1 MFKIYFVNSAYEKD
15 QVLMYDDTRD
25 DDELKLGNPKLHI
38 EVNAAG
44 TLDFELPST
53 NVAYSK
59 IIPMVTELHV
69 IKDNQK
75 THDKHIWFGRV
86 LTIDTD
92 LYRTKTCHCEGG
104 LAYLNDCIYYDK
116 SADHGSWSNLKTVGR
131 ALFARYESPTL
142 NDGGVHVYG
151 VSPNEASAVIANI
164 MSGGSNY
171 KEKLKVPFKHLG
183 RIAKDTDSDVPV
195 YAWVNEPVVPSGDQK
210 DDDYYFDEENLNSA
224 LQNQCGITNPNNMT
238 AIDLI
243 SSMMSNVGG
252 LFWVS
257 KTPHYPKRT
266 FGSADLGDAVY
277 VMQLHMRRY
286 YPAFNPEEGQTIQFG
301 ENLTDLTITDD
312 GTTFFTAVHPHGQ
325 HINSGEDFTLDG
337 RGVQT
342 GTTYVNK
349 RTWKIDPAHGVMYC
363 PELVEQY
370 GMIIRDLDVGTTNIY
385 EQLVGL
391 GISEIDSIPIISKT
405 VGGSWT
411 SGLRELTVKGIDL
424 SLYNV
429 DYSSIELT
437 DAVRVLAPRH
447 GIDTYLNTTAIDY
460 DLQNVENTVFTLNA
474 IKTSNE
480 IANASPSYSSSSGSS
495 SSASAY
501 VHPKHTEHDLGL
513 YKFSNDNLGH
523 IDSAVAVSKK
533 DITALG
539 IPGEDTKY
547 YVSSSWNPDAHGVTL
562 TDSKGNTTVAP
573 LETYRRTLP
582 LKSYSTDGEYVNGR
596 GYLIYTTGFQIKSE
610 YRRYDATHPLNIG
623 GSYTLSS
630 DQIEHKWSINGDI
643 KVDGNTVILHLKT
656 DTDDSD
662 LSLNVYAYEY
672 FEPATDGHD
681 YILYHAWIAVYISKD
696 LTKLSYSAAALSSIQ
711 YTDMEG
717 LYLQSPPDSDHA
729 IDYSKLVKQTEN
741 ASDENT
747 TYELSKTGS
756 TITLTGSDGSSSSVT
771 DSDTTYELV
780 QFYINNDPDGPLI
793 SLKDSNSRHSLMR
806 VPNTFTLSKTD
817 IQIAIGRYVN
827 IRDDY
832 KVILDLAFF
841 ASSGFGDGMDR
852 ARDYPVIIDSYITL
866 NFGELITKRFLVRII
881 TSALSDV
888 AIVPAR
894 AIVRQL
900 DSTSAYSNT
909 KWQVFLGHT
918 DDIARKGLVT
928 AIRICLHNN
937 TYSDITDIKAKT
949 FTYFAT
955 SIYGELL
962 ERPRLEINTYDIATT
977 EIDTI
982 FELSSQNASDV
993 AFTGDYNDLSN
1004 KPAIPDISGKQDKS
1018 TAVTHT
1024 ANTAVGSA
1032 TKPVYVAANGAA
1044 TAISHS
1050 INADVPAN
1058 ANFTDTTYNDA
1069 TQSAHGLMTAAD
1081 KKKLDGM
1088 DLSKYLPLAGGVMS
1102 GDIDIA
1108 THGVD
1113 LLVGSHRA
1121 TNTTYATAVAGA
1133 TISTKQAYSD
1143 GLTIRK
1149 SMIGSYLDP
1158 NSVWNNIIS
1167 VRHRNGADDGPN
1179 YGMYLRS
1186 LLTSN
1191 GDLIWNKQTAADT
1204 WQGERTLLDSVN
1216 YTSYAAK
1223 SDHTHAAITNSSQVA
1238 SGAANAEQWV
1248 RLGTLKSSGNF
1259 STAVIS
1265 VWSGDGANGKAAQ
1278 NSWFDIHIK
1287 DGWQSTES
1295 AAKACGVTVYR
1306 TRCNTVKVKVIPTA
1320 HDTYTVWVY
1329 LPWKYWNSNYSVH
1342 GKYSSWTPQVLK
1354 QIAEP
1359 EGTGSDTAYYD
1370 QAFLTSTV
1378 AKATEAT
1385 TLTDS
1390 GWVNCPLAVTGNT
1403 TYPTSASTIRVRK
1416 YGKMVKLEGW
1426 VKYAKAFNN
1435 GHNVA
1440 TIPDGYR
1447 PESHMELI
1455 GVPSA
1460 GSGTKVLFYVGISA
1474 GGNISFSPA
1483 DSAGSATFN
1492 PAMSYDFQAT
1502 YFID

>member
-1 MFKIYFVNSAYEKD
+1 MFKIYFVNSAYEKK

-44 TLDFELPST
+44 TLDFELPPT

-59 IIPMVTELHV
+59 IIPMVTEFHV

-86 LTIDTD
+86 VTIDTD
-92 LYRTKTCHCEGG
+92 LYGTKTIHCEGG

-116 SADHGSWSNLKTVGR
+116 SVDRGSWSTPKTVGR
-131 ALFARYESPTL
+131 AIFARYESPML
-142 NDGGVHVYG
+142 NESGVRVYG
-151 VSPNEASAVIANI
+151 VSPQEASAVIANI

-171 KEKLKVPFKHLG
+171 KENLNAPFKHLG
-183 RIAKDTDSDVPV
+183 RIAKYTDPDYNVPV
-195 YAWVNEPVVPSGDQK
+195 YAWVNEPVIPSGDNN
-210 DDDYYFDEENLNSA
+210 DDDYYFYEGNLNSTV
-224 LQNQCGITNPNNMT
+224 QKQCGISNPNNMT

-243 SSMMSNVGG
+243 SSMMNNVGG

-257 KTPHYPKRT
+257 KTPQYPKRT
-266 FGSADLGDAVY
+266 FGGADSGDAVY
-277 VMQLHMRRY
+277 VMQLHMCRH
-286 YPAFNPEEGQTIQFG
+286 YPAFNPDEGQTIQFG
-301 ENLTDLTITDD
+301 ENLVDLTITDD

-325 HINSGEDFTLDG
+325 LGDSGEDLTLG
-337 RGVQT
+337 RRGDLT
-342 GTTYVNK
+342 GTTAVNK
-349 RTWKIDPAHGVMYC
+349 RNWKIDPDHGVMYC
-363 PELVEQY
+363 PELVERY
-370 GMIIRDLDVGTTNIY
+370 GMIIRDLDVGTTNMY
-385 EQLVGL
+385 EQLVGM
-391 GISEIDSIPIISKT
+391 GISEIDRIPIISKT

-411 SGLRELTVKGIDL
+411 SGVRELTIKGIDM
-424 SLYNV
+424 SLYNA

-437 DAVRVLAPRH
+437 DAVRVLVPRH
-447 GIDTYLNTTAIDY
+447 GIDTYLNVTAIDY

-474 IKTSNE
+474 IKSANE
-480 IANASPSYSSSSGSS
+480 ITNASPSYGSNSVSPSSGSS
-495 SSASAY
+495 Y

-523 IDSAVAVSKK
+523 VDSAVNVTKK

-539 IPGEDTKY
+539 IPSENTKY
-547 YVSSSWNPDAHGVTL
+547 YVSSSRNPDAHGVTL
-562 TDSKGNTTVAP
+562 TDSQNKTTVAP

-582 LKSYSTDGEYVNGR
+582 LNSYSNDGEYVEGR

-610 YRRYDATHPLNIG
+610 YGRFDATHPLNLEG
-623 GSYTLSS
+623 RYTLIS
-630 DQIEHKWSINGDI
+630 DGVDHKWSVNGD
-643 KVDGNTVILHLKT
+643 VTANGNTVILNLKT
-656 DTDDSD
+656 DTSDSD
-662 LSLNVYAYEY
+662 LSINVYAYGH
-672 FEPATDGHD
+672 FEEAVDGHE
-681 YILYHAWIAVYISKD
+681 YILYHVWLAIYLSKN
-696 LTKLSYSAAALSSIQ
+696 LTGLEYTTATLSSIQ
-711 YTDMEG
+711 YTDFEG
-717 LYLQSPPDSDHA
+717 LYLQSPTDSDHA
-729 IDYSKLVKQTEN
+729 IDYSKLVKQTESAAGDN
-741 ASDENT
+741 IK
-747 TYELSKTGS
+747 YELSKTGN
-756 TITLTGSDGSSSSVT
+756 TITLTGSDGTSSRVT

-827 IRDDY
+827 IGDDY

-918 DDIARKGLVT
+918 DDTARKGLVT

-937 TYSDITDIKAKT
+937 TYSDITGIKAKT

-982 FELSSQNASDV
+982 LELSSQNAPDV

-1004 KPAIPDISGKQDKS
+1004 KPTIPDISGKQDKS
-1018 TAVTHT
+1018 TAVTHS
-1024 ANTAVGSA
+1024 ANAAVGSA
-1032 TKPVYVAANGAA
+1032 TKPVYVAANGVA
-1044 TAISHS
+1044 TPISHS
-1050 INADVPAN
+1050 INSDVPAN
-1058 ANFTDTTYNDA
+1058 AKFTDTTYNDV
-1069 TQSAHGLMTAAD
+1069 TQSTHGLMTAAD
-1081 KKKLDGM
+1081 KKKLDGLDASRFM
-1088 DLSKYLPLAGGVMS
+1088 NLNNSAVVIYGAGG
-1102 GDIDIA
+1102 
-1108 THGVD
+1108 
-1113 LLVGSHRA
+1113 
-1121 TNTTYATAVAGA
+1121 TA
-1133 TISTKQAYSD
+1133 
-1143 GLTIRK
+1143 
-1149 SMIGSYLDP
+1149 
-1158 NSVWNNIIS
+1158 
-1167 VRHRNGADDGPN
+1167 
-1179 YGMYLRS
+1179 
-1186 LLTSN
+1186 
-1191 GDLIWNKQTAADT
+1191 
-1204 WQGERTLLDSVN
+1204 
-1216 YTSYAAK
+1216 
-1223 SDHTHAAITNSSQVA
+1223 
-1238 SGAANAEQWV
+1238 QWY
-1248 RLGTLKSSGNF
+1248 RLGTLVSSGNF
-1259 STAVIS
+1259 NTAIIRIL
-1265 VWSGDGANGKAAQ
+1265 SGDGANGHARQ
-1278 NSWFDIHIK
+1278 NSSFEIHIK
-1287 DGWQSTES
+1287 DAWQSTETVS
-1295 AAKACGVTVYR
+1295 AKACGVTVYR
-1306 TRCNTVKVKVIPTA
+1306 INCANAEVKVIPTA

-1329 LPWKYWNSNYSVH
+1329 LPWGYWNGDYAVY
-1342 GKYSSWTPQVLK
+1342 GKYKSWTSQRLTQPD
-1354 QIAEP
+1354 EP
-1359 EGTGSDTAYYD
+1359 EGTGADTAYYD

-1385 TLTDS
+1385 TLADS
-1390 GWVNCPLAVTGNT
+1390 GWVTCPLAVTGNT

-1426 VKYAKAFNN
+1426 VKYAKVFNN

-1447 PESHMELI
+1447 PESSIKLI

-1460 GSGTKVLFYVGISA
+1460 GYGTEVIFYVGISA
-1474 GGNISFSPA
+1474 TGIISFSPA

-1492 PAMSYDFQAT
+1492 PAISYDFQAT

>member
-25 DDELKLGNPKLHI
+25 DDELKLENPKLHI

-53 NVAYSK
+53 NVAYSR

-92 LYRTKTCHCEGG
+92 LYGTKTCHCEGG
-104 LAYLNDCIYYDK
+104 LSYLNDCIYYDK

-142 NDGGVHVYG
+142 NDSGVHVYG

-171 KEKLKVPFKHLG
+171 KENLKAPFKHLG

-266 FGSADLGDAVY
+266 FGGADLGDAVY

-337 RGVQT
+337 RGVRT

-391 GISEIDSIPIISKT
+391 GISEIDSIPIVSKT

-411 SGLRELTVKGIDL
+411 SGLRGLTVKGIDL

-437 DAVRVLAPRH
+437 DAVRVLASRH

-460 DLQNVENTVFTLNA
+460 DLQNAENTVFTLNA
-474 IKTSNE
+474 IKSSNE
-480 IANASPSYSSSSGSS
+480 ITNASPSYSSSSGSS

-501 VHPKHTEHDLGL
+501 VHPKHTEHNLGL

-523 IDSAVAVSKK
+523 VDSAVAVSKK

-539 IPGEDTKY
+539 IPDKDT
-547 YVSSSWNPDAHGVTL
+547 
-562 TDSKGNTTVAP
+562 NTTYRITSYPLVANGTFSDGP
-573 LETYRRTLP
+573 AVALE
-582 LKSYSTDGEYVNGR
+582 G
-596 GYLIYTTGFQIKSE
+596 
-610 YRRYDATHPLNIG
+610 
-623 GSYTLSS
+623 
-630 DQIEHKWSINGDI
+630 
-643 KVDGNTVILHLKT
+643 
-656 DTDDSD
+656 
-662 LSLNVYAYEY
+662 
-672 FEPATDGHD
+672 TDGH
-681 YILYHAWIAVYISKD
+681 HSHV
-696 LTKLSYSAAALSSIQ
+696 
-711 YTDMEG
+711 
-717 LYLQSPPDSDHA
+717 
-729 IDYSKLVKQTEN
+729 N
-741 ASDENT
+741 ASNTYTIATVDALNSYNSGEEIIDSENGN
-747 TYELSKTGS
+747 KHR
-756 TITLTGSDGSSSSVT
+756 I
-771 DSDTTYELV
+771 
-780 QFYINNDPDGPLI
+780 
-793 SLKDSNSRHSLMR
+793 
-806 VPNTFTLSKTD
+806 
-817 IQIAIGRYVN
+817 
-827 IRDDY
+827 
-832 KVILDLAFF
+832 ILDLDIFV
-841 ASSGFGDGMDR
+841 SGDFYNES
-852 ARDYPVIIDSYITL
+852 AKWISYPIIIDSYITMTIK
-866 NFGELITKRFLVRII
+866 NVNKRFWARIY
-881 TSALSDV
+881 TFARRNLEDM
-888 AIVPAR
+888 PTR
-894 AIVRQL
+894 AIIRQL
-900 DSTSAYSNT
+900 DPNSQYSNIDWMVYSGSVTNEVYGGMATRFRIGINSNAYSEITTIVRPKVYTTNVTSAYGGT
-909 KWQVFLGHT
+909 LGSIRHAI
-918 DDIARKGLVT
+918 DINAIGVT
-928 AIRICLHNN
+928 AV
-937 TYSDITDIKAKT
+937 
-949 FTYFAT
+949 
-955 SIYGELL
+955 
-962 ERPRLEINTYDIATT
+962 
-977 EIDTI
+977 DTML
-982 FELSSQNASDV
+982 ELSSQNASDV

-1032 TKPVYVAANGAA
+1032 TKPVYIAANGAA

-1058 ANFTDTTYNDA
+1058 AKFTDTTYNDA
-1069 TQSAHGLMTAAD
+1069 TQSTHGLMTAAD

-1088 DLSKYLPLAGGVMS
+1088 DLSKYLQKSGGVMS
-1102 GDIDIA
+1102 GNIDMA
-1108 THGVD
+1108 TNKVD
-1113 LLVGSHRA
+1113 LLVGSQPA
-1121 TNTTYATAVAGA
+1121 TQSITATAVAGGA
-1133 TISTKQAYSD
+1133 VSPKVSFRD
-1143 GLTIRK
+1143 GLPVRK
-1149 SMIGSYLDP
+1149 SIVGTWLDE
-1158 NSVWNNIIS
+1158 NSVHHNIIS
-1167 VRHRNGADDGPN
+1167 VRHRNGHGDGAN

-1191 GDLIWNKQTAADT
+1191 GNLIWNKQTAADT
-1204 WQGERTLLDSVN
+1204 WQGERTLLDSIN

-1223 SDHTHAAITNSSQVA
+1223 SDHTHAAITNSSQWA
-1238 SGAANAEQWV
+1238 IGAANAEQWV

-1295 AAKACGVTVYR
+1295 ATKACGVTVYR
-1306 TRCNTVKVKVIPTA
+1306 TSCSTVKVKVIPTA

-1354 QIAEP
+1354 QTAEP

-1378 AKATEAT
+1378 AKANEAT

-1447 PESHMELI
+1447 PELHMELI
-1455 GVPSA
+1455 GVPSS
-1460 GSGTKVLFYVGISA
+1460 GSGTKVLFYVGIST

-1492 PAMSYDFQAT
+1492 PGMAYEFQAT

>member
-53 NVAYSK
+53 NVAYSR

-69 IKDNQK
+69 TKDNQK

-92 LYRTKTCHCEGG
+92 LYGTKTCHCEGG

-116 SADHGSWSNLKTVGR
+116 SADHGSWSDLKTVGR

-142 NDGGVHVYG
+142 NDSGAHVYG

-171 KEKLKVPFKHLG
+171 KENLKAPFKHLG

-266 FGSADLGDAVY
+266 FGSVDLGDAVY

-391 GISEIDSIPIISKT
+391 GISEIDSIPLFSKT

-474 IKTSNE
+474 IKSSNE
-480 IANASPSYSSSSGSS
+480 ITNTSPSYSSSSGSS

-523 IDSAVAVSKK
+523 VDSAVAVSKK

-539 IPGEDTKY
+539 IPDKDTKY
-547 YVSSSWNPDAHGVTL
+547 YVSSSRNPDVHGVTL
-562 TDSKGNTTVAP
+562 TDSQNNTTVAP

-582 LKSYSTDGEYVNGR
+582 LKSYSDDGEYVNGR

-610 YRRYDATHPLNIG
+610 YGRFDASHPLNIEG
-623 GSYTLSS
+623 KYTLSS
-630 DQIEHKWSINGDI
+630 DQIDHEWNINGD
-643 KVDGNTVILHLKT
+643 VTASGSTVILNLKT
-656 DTDDSD
+656 DTADSD
-662 LSLNVYAYEY
+662 LSLNVYAYGY
-672 FEPATDGHD
+672 FEKAVDGHE
-681 YILYHAWIAVYISKD
+681 YILYHIWIAVYISKD
-696 LTKLSYSAAALSSIQ
+696 LTGLSYTATALSSIQ

-756 TITLTGSDGSSSSVT
+756 TITLTSSDGSSSSVT
-771 DSDTTYELV
+771 DSDTTYELIRYDDV
-780 QFYINNDPDGPLI
+780 HDGVYPDGPVV
-793 SLKDSNSRHSLMR
+793 SLKDSYEKYTEITVPRVMTYSSWDPVYRVNHGNLSLGGNR
-806 VPNTFTLSKTD
+806 
-817 IQIAIGRYVN
+817 
-827 IRDDY
+827 
-832 KVILDLAFF
+832 F
-841 ASSGFGDGMDR
+841 ASLVDIVYHRPESFHGDGPITIDTFCYIKVF
-852 ARDYPVIIDSYITL
+852 AVYHYAYVKIIVYQP
-866 NFGELITKRFLVRII
+866 N
-881 TSALSDV
+881 DV
-888 AIVPAR
+888 R
-894 AIVRQL
+894 AIIYPPSVL
-900 DSTSAYSNT
+900 S
-909 KWQVFLGHT
+909 GP
-918 DDIARKGLVT
+918 
-928 AIRICLHNN
+928 
-937 TYSDITDIKAKT
+937 DIKWTLLSANLGPGFDVEDGVYQT
-949 FTYFAT
+949 FQICVDQETMKKIYDVRANARLIYTT
-955 SIYGELL
+955 SENGELL
-962 ERPRLEINTYDIATT
+962 KKAQNIDKVNTYLGEGG
-977 EIDTI
+977 EIKNTQVI
-982 FELSSQNASDV
+982 LTSRNASDV

-1044 TAISHS
+1044 TPISHS

-1058 ANFTDTTYNDA
+1058 AKFTDTTYNDA

-1088 DLSKYLPLAGGVMS
+1088 DLSKYLPLSGGVMT
-1102 GDIDIA
+1102 GDID
-1108 THGVD
+1108 THTNGVD
-1113 LLVGSHRA
+1113 IKVGANRPNTSSPTLVAGGSYEFPDVS
-1121 TNTTYATAVAGA
+1121 TNTLKNYKSLIGTYHN
-1133 TISTKQAYSD
+1133 TKTDAWFN
-1143 GLTIRK
+1143 
-1149 SMIGSYLDP
+1149 M
-1158 NSVWNNIIS
+1158 IS
-1167 VRHRNGADDGPN
+1167 VRHRNGYGDGAN
-1179 YGMYLRS
+1179 YGMYLQS

-1191 GDLIWNKQTAADT
+1191 GNLIWNKQTAADT
-1204 WQGERTLLDSVN
+1204 WQGERTLLDSIN

-1223 SDHTHAAITNSSQVA
+1223 SDHTHAAITNSSQWA

-1295 AAKACGVTVYR
+1295 ATKACGVTVYR
-1306 TRCNTVKVKVIPTA
+1306 TRCSTVKVKVIPTA

-1342 GKYSSWTPQVLK
+1342 GRYSSWTPQVLK
-1354 QIAEP
+1354 QTDEP
-1359 EGTGSDTAYYD
+1359 KGTGADTAYFD

-1390 GWVNCPLAVTGNT
+1390 GWSNVT
-1403 TYPTSASTIRVRK
+1403 TYIADTTKFSNLTTSFRRIGQIAWVKCSFTPIVAMTKITVCDVVNLDPSISVTPAEAVYGVGSNNDGTENFTATISYNPDRKLYLKGNFKASTI
-1416 YGKMVKLEGW
+1416 
-1426 VKYAKAFNN
+1426 
-1435 GHNVA
+1435 
-1440 TIPDGYR
+1440 YR
-1447 PESHMELI
+1447 LM
-1455 GVPSA
+1455 
-1460 GSGTKVLFYVGISA
+1460 
-1474 GGNISFSPA
+1474 FSYPV
-1483 DSAGSATFN
+1483 T
-1492 PAMSYDFQAT
+1492 
-1502 YFID
+1502 